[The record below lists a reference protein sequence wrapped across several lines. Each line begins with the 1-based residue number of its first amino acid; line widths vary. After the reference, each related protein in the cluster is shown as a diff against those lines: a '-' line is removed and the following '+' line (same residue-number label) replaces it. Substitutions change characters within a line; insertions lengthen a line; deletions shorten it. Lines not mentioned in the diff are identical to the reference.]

1 MKNNKVVALIILIL
15 VFVLAAC
22 GGGEANT
29 ETTTEQTTTENT
41 AVQSDNT
48 EVETAVSLADEVRV
62 DEGGF
67 AFQPPVGF
75 DVSTDSLFAELVASD
90 DPDTQI
96 NLFGFPLMAGMDLN
110 AMYDGATA
118 EFASDDS
125 VSLSERE
132 DISINGL
139 KGFSATMSGE
149 EDGKI
154 LKGKIVILGND
165 AQGVF
170 VLVGAEESKWDGGV
184 AEQADAV
191 INSISLFEI
200 AMPEL
205 MEEEALEEPVTE
217 EVESVEETEEVEP
230 EADASAD
237 FDTVFPLPAD
247 AVNIIGEGADA
258 DLNFQ
263 TSLTL
268 EEALDFY
275 RTELIAQGLVERDLL
290 TVVEE
295 SVISVVFDGSENGKA
310 IVIQGVDLGEI
321 TNISLRFEDS

>member
-1 MKNNKVVALIILIL
+1 MQK
-15 VFVLAAC
+15 
-22 GGGEANT
+22 
-29 ETTTEQTTTENT
+29 
-41 AVQSDNT
+41 
-48 EVETAVSLADEVRV
+48 

-96 NLFGFPLMAGMDLN
+96 NLFGFPLMEGMDLN

-118 EFASDDS
+118 EFASDDT

-139 KGFSATMSGE
+139 EGFSATMSGE
-149 EDGKI
+149 EDGKT
-154 LKGKIVILGND
+154 LKGRIVVLGND

-170 VLVGAEESKWDGGV
+170 VLAGAEESKWDGGV

-205 MEEEALEEPVTE
+205 MEEEALEEPVAEEVEEIESVEEAE
-217 EVESVEETEEVEP
+217 EVESETEALVIP
-230 EADASAD
+230 LVVLEATSA
-237 FDTVFPLPAD
+237 
-247 AVNIIGEGADA
+247 GG
-258 DLNFQ
+258 Q
-263 TSLTL
+263 
-268 EEALDFY
+268 
-275 RTELIAQGLVERDLL
+275 
-290 TVVEE
+290 
-295 SVISVVFDGSENGKA
+295 K
-310 IVIQGVDLGEI
+310 
-321 TNISLRFEDS
+321 